1 MGEEVP
7 RADRGCGGGNG
18 ADLLTGQGII
28 IATHYREFHLLCV
41 FHIRCY
47 PAD

>member
-1 MGEEVP
+1 MGKYIS

-28 IATHYREFHLLCV
+28 IATHY
-41 FHIRCY
+41 
-47 PAD
+47 